1 MNSEAWGNIAR
12 CANERAQER
21 TFNWDEECN
30 PLGDL
35 QTREM
40 ANMMAYRDSLIVN
53 LLWDILSEIDI
64 DLSEITEG
72 QLRSLRIVVTV
83 GD

>member
-1 MNSEAWGNIAR
+1 MNSEAWTNIAR
-12 CANERAQER
+12 CANERAQQR
-21 TFNWDEECN
+21 TFNWDEECS

-64 DLSEITEG
+64 DLSEITED

>member
-1 MNSEAWGNIAR
+1 MNSEAWANVAR
-12 CANERAQER
+12 CANDRAQAR

-40 ANMMAYRDSLIVN
+40 ANMMAYRDSLLVN
-53 LLWDILSEIDI
+53 LMWDILSDI
-64 DLSEITEG
+64 DVDLSDLADEHI
-72 QLRSLRIVVTV
+72 QSLHVVVTV

>member
-40 ANMMAYRDSLIVN
+40 ANMMSYRESLLVN
-53 LLWDILSEIDI
+53 LLWDILSDVDA
-64 DLSEITEG
+64 DLSELKGEKIKKLQIT
-72 QLRSLRIVVTV
+72 VVV
-83 GD
+83 DE

>member
-1 MNSEAWGNIAR
+1 MNSEAWDNIAR

-21 TFNWDEECN
+21 TFSWDEECN

-40 ANMMAYRDSLIVN
+40 ANMMSYRDSLLVN
-53 LLWDILSEIDI
+53 LLWDILSDLDA
-64 DLSEITEG
+64 DLSDLAGEHIK
-72 QLRSLRIVVTV
+72 SLRVIVTV